1 MLTLRSFFSALSAL
15 LVLAANAY
23 ADDPVYFLLDAQALS
38 CLKENAARY
47 APEGDE
53 MSFIT
58 VADCGSEKAQSIK
71 YQDQAQNFAPDLDIS
86 TQDGADL
93 VVAFSAQDFTCLQN
107 LNIPNQD
114 GLLAFYPGA
123 CNVEPRN

>member
-1 MLTLRSFFSALSAL
+1 MLTLRSFFSAL
-15 LVLAANAY
+15 Y
-23 ADDPVYFLLDAQALS
+23 AQALS

-71 YQDQAQNFAPDLDIS
+71 YQD
-86 TQDGADL
+86 GADL

-114 GLLAFYPGA
+114 GLLAFYPDA
-123 CNVEPRN
+123 CNFEPRN